1 LGHFSVN
8 YGYYFVI
15 SWLPSYLVK
24 VGGYTVSQMAWISA
38 TIFAVN
44 ASATLLSGIA
54 ADQLIKR
61 GSSVTRVRKSFL
73 LAAIFGTVASIAAS
87 ALAPPHVTV
96 WLLGI
101 AAAFFGLY
109 TSNGFAVIGT
119 LAGPRAAGRWA
130 GAQNLAGQLAG
141 VVAPIM
147 TGIIVD
153 RTQSYFLAF
162 ATSAAVMAV
171 AALSWTVI
179 IQRIA
184 EVEWPRCD
192 D

>member
-1 LGHFSVN
+1 MGHFSVN